1 MRDSQKFVPP
11 TRTNTRTV
19 QPDAGSSGTPKCRR
33 LYSDPADAIFSSTP
47 ELLKTP
53 KPPTPRN
60 NHQTQETGLPM
71 GKPFVRRLQRNQ
83 KAKQTTERAVTSPS
97 SNLTQMSPSLLAPKS
112 LKSIERQTANVDNES
127 NQLMTSE
134 AISAVQNHLV
144 QVPDTAPYD
153 CASHTESSPK
163 TQGYQRLREE
173 EGRTLVM
180 VSLFQDFYIVSSQEE
195 TRDLSVRCRINATI
209 EKCTVWLLWGCPHAY
224 HIKEKDG

>member
-1 MRDSQKFVPP
+1 MKPDEFGSFTRYCVLFLGHRKKMRDSQKFVPP

-112 LKSIERQTANVDNES
+112 LKSIERQTANVDPES

-153 CASHTESSPK
+153 CASIFNFTPSPPPK
-163 TQGYQRLREE
+163 RR
-173 EGRTLVM
+173 
-180 VSLFQDFYIVSSQEE
+180 
-195 TRDLSVRCRINATI
+195 ATSAS
-209 EKCTVWLLWGCPHAY
+209 EKRKVGL
-224 HIKEKDG
+224 

>member
-1 MRDSQKFVPP
+1 MKPDEFGSFTRYCVLFLGHRKKMRDSQKFVPP

-33 LYSDPADAIFSSTP
+33 LYSDPADANFSIYSTH

-112 LKSIERQTANVDNES
+112 LKSIERQTANVDHES

-134 AISAVQNHLV
+134 AISPNYFSNGQSFSGFL
-144 QVPDTAPYD
+144 Y
-153 CASHTESSPK
+153 SI
-163 TQGYQRLREE
+163 
-173 EGRTLVM
+173 VM
-180 VSLFQDFYIVSSQEE
+180 HKKRRGI
-195 TRDLSVRCRINATI
+195 
-209 EKCTVWLLWGCPHAY
+209 
-224 HIKEKDG
+224 